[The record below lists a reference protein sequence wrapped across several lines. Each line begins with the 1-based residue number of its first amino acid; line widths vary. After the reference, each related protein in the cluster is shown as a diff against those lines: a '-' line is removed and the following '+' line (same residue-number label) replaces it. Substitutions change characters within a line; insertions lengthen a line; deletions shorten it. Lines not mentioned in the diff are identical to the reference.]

1 MQSSVISVS
10 SVVRMRSNGRREL
23 VQRHLLFPA
32 VILSI
37 LFSPVLLLLLL
48 LLLLWLLLLL
58 LLLPLPLPLAASIA
72 VLSSP
77 SAPELE

>member
-37 LFSPVLLLLLL
+37 LFSPVLLLLL
-48 LLLLWLLLLL
+48 
-58 LLLPLPLPLAASIA
+58 PLPLPLAASIA